1 MRLCYLVAALL
12 FCAVLTHAQILNV
25 TAEDIEVPAYSN
37 TNSYVKLLNLSLNLT
52 GIDSVSIV
60 SINVTFNSTA
70 SINAN
75 ATNLTVCAFN
85 ETFDAIS
92 CNSTWSGNTTVLN
105 MNYEVTN
112 ATEKTLY
119 IGYYINRSL
128 VNLSVIHGLNV
139 SLYISSNESITLNDT
154 SVLKDNSTFP
164 LSSRFTQIQDLH
176 AVASISPHYVDTNV
190 KNQSF
195 VYVVNATGLDGI
207 DYLNLTV
214 PGEFTNIQLKYCEFT
229 GGGEHHTYS
238 NCTGVADVSGSMII
252 INPTGFDFTYL
263 KLNFTADTN
272 QSGEFTRTF
281 NASVSGGNLTD
292 IPVSESSSG
301 ALNVTT
307 KQLINN
313 VTITSVKNTA
323 YITSDG
329 SDYWEFNFTV
339 NITANVSGLLQFKM
353 NNWYSPSKNA
363 TINLTNGT
371 AYYAKLWKSD
381 EPSNTINV
389 TTEYDA
395 SKGISLSNFSGLLR
409 LTLRMYI
416 PPTVQAVTNDW
427 YTLYWMLFRTLP

>member
-1 MRLCYLVAALL
+1 MRLCYLAAALL
-12 FCAVLTHAQILNV
+12 FCAALTHAQILNV

-52 GIDSVSIV
+52 GIDSVSIT

-112 ATEKTLY
+112 ATERTLY

-154 SVLKDNSTFP
+154 SVLKDNTNFP

-195 VYVVNATGLDGI
+195 RVIVNITSYDVANKTIIYVPA
-207 DYLNLTV
+207 
-214 PGEFTNIQLKYCEFT
+214 EFTNINLIDCMYITGSNQKMEGC
-229 GGGEHHTYS
+229 GGGWIVSNNQIHLTDATY
-238 NCTGVADVSGSMII
+238 NIK
-252 INPTGFDFTYL
+252 YL
-263 KLNFTADTN
+263 RVNFTADTN

-389 TTEYDA
+389 TTEYGDA

>member
-1 MRLCYLVAALL
+1 MRLCYLAAALL

-37 TNSYVKLLNLSLNLT
+37 TNSYVKLLNLSLNMT
-52 GIDSVSIV
+52 GIDSVSIT

-85 ETFDAIS
+85 ETFDVIS

-105 MNYEVTN
+105 INYEVTN

-154 SVLKDNSTFP
+154 SVLKDNTNFP

-195 VYVVNATGLDGI
+195 VYVVNATGLDKI
-207 DYLNLTV
+207 DYVNIIVPTEFSNIILT
-214 PGEFTNIQLKYCEFT
+214 YCSYEWT
-229 GGGEHHTYS
+229 GGSQEDVNCSLTGNVNS
-238 NCTGVADVSGSMII
+238 NII
-252 INPTGFDFTYL
+252 SLNPATDFTYL

-313 VTITSVKNTA
+313 VTITSIKNTA

-389 TTEYDA
+389 TTEYGDA